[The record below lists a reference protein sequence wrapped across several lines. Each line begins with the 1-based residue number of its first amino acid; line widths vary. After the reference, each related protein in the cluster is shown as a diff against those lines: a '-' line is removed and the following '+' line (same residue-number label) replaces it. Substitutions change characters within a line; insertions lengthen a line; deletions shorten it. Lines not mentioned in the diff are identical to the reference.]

1 METCGGRCAVFAGDE
16 EQGYKY
22 AIGEKDGDLRAAV
35 KEFNQ
40 SCNGRG
46 GGKPFLCPGQRPG
59 KAGGDRGVLGGL
71 KQEILKQI
79 KRTGRVTRT
88 MEQLEREQVTGSVS
102 VVIFQNREN
111 GYTVFRLRTEEEE
124 ITAVGILPA
133 VSPGSG

>member
-46 GGKPFLCPGQRPG
+46 GGKPFFAQGSAQAKR
-59 KAGGDRGVLGGL
+59 A
-71 KQEILKQI
+71 EI
-79 KRTGRVTRT
+79 
-88 MEQLEREQVTGSVS
+88 EAFWE
-102 VVIFQNREN
+102 
-111 GYTVFRLRTEEEE
+111 
-124 ITAVGILPA
+124 A
-133 VSPGSG
+133 